1 MGYPSPLPSRGPLS
15 DGGAGPVVSGH
26 WWGTERHTVCLSLAG
41 GPVSLFF
48 KLLNSIGQ
56 QMRSAHS
63 PHPHCRDCR
72 VLAERMV
79 RMSSL
84 GAWRRGAIMIANQP
98 PSHIPSGACTG
109 PSPFHRPPRLPHP
122 LPAQLG
128 LRLPAQPLS
137 LAPPGHW
144 SCRGP
149 RAGAGVRDRAGASLF
164 RNHSACIGFID

>member
-1 MGYPSPLPSRGPLS
+1 M
-15 DGGAGPVVSGH
+15 VSGH

-41 GPVSLFF
+41 GPMSLFF

-98 PSHIPSGACTG
+98 PSHIPLTVKTPSLIQDLGATG
-109 PSPFHRPPRLPHP
+109 HQWNVCSSSRLTDSP
-122 LPAQLG
+122 
-128 LRLPAQPLS
+128 
-137 LAPPGHW
+137 
-144 SCRGP
+144 
-149 RAGAGVRDRAGASLF
+149 
-164 RNHSACIGFID
+164 